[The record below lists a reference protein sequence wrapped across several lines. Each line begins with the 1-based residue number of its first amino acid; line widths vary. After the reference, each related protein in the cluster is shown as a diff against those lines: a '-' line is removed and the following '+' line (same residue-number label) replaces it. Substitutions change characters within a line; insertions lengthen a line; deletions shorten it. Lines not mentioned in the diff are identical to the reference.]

1 MDAGVGVRAKEMC
14 VTLNQRS
21 TNPTSCWPGIS
32 KQEAR
37 GRQAGGKWEA
47 SRTACSGVQ
56 NKALR
61 FMEDKRETKGKQI
74 EDTWETKG
82 GPRQQQA
89 EDRWKR
95 SRIQGTKK
103 LMDDKG
109 DNGEQA

>member
-1 MDAGVGVRAKEMC
+1 M
-14 VTLNQRS
+14 
-21 TNPTSCWPGIS
+21 
-32 KQEAR
+32 
-37 GRQAGGKWEA
+37 
-47 SRTACSGVQ
+47 Q

-109 DNGEQA
+109 DKRNKPSIKQPYVGDKRVQV